1 MAIEMGRRAIA
12 LKKLMF
18 KFNVEVPKDPI
29 VNIQTTENRG
39 FTPDEVAER
48 CVEKLISVSEGSH
61 PAIRDQANA
70 FKKHME
76 KVVAFYMREAIRSD
90 RTTVYNALK
99 DAGHPK
105 LAELIRRL

>member
-1 MAIEMGRRAIA
+1 
-12 LKKLMF
+12 MF
-18 KFNVEVPKDPI
+18 KLNFDISDDPI
-29 VNIQTTENRG
+29 VNVQTTQNRG
-39 FTPDEVAER
+39 FTPDEVVER
-48 CVEKLISVSEGSH
+48 CVEKLISVSDDAH
-61 PAIRDQANA
+61 PAIRDQAKA
-70 FKKHME
+70 FQKHME